1 MVPPARVALW
11 LIAIAVIA
19 TGCDTPTLDRID
31 AARPEATTAPAV
43 PVAVAPVPAPRPSPR
58 TEPRPSPEP
67 TAPPSRVPTVR
78 PSPEPEPV
86 LRPPEDGEE
95 PVRVALLLPLSG
107 GNAAIGRDLLDAAQL
122 ALFDAASARLEL
134 APRDTGGTPEGAR
147 EAAESALQ
155 SGARIILGPLFGTS
169 VRTAAAAVRARGVPI
184 VAFSTDRAVA
194 GNGVYLLGIMPHQQ
208 VERAIAFAAR
218 RGLGRYAALVPAD
231 AYGDTVLDALQRA
244 SGRHGGA
251 VVRVERYAPH
261 GGEWREPVLRLA
273 AFGRRPGDMPGAPP
287 FDAVFIPQ
295 GGPALRRIAPLL
307 AYHDIDPGEV
317 RFIGTSLWE
326 APDLGREPSLVGGWF
341 AAPPPAESAAF
352 LARFAEI
359 YGRRPPRIVTLAYDA
374 VALAAALAEAPGG
387 PDFSPAA
394 LAHRSG
400 FAGVDG
406 VFRFRPDGIA
416 ERGLAVVEV
425 EADGL
430 RVVGPA
436 PRTFE
441 RLTN

>member
-11 LIAIAVIA
+11 LIAIAMTA
-19 TGCDTPTLDRID
+19 TGCATPTVDRID
-31 AARPEATTAPAV
+31 PAPPEVAAAPAV
-43 PVAVAPVPAPRPSPR
+43 PVAPAAPVPLPAPGPGPGSGSGPR
-58 TEPRPSPEP
+58 TEPSPTP
-67 TAPPSRVPTVR
+67 AAPPSPA
-78 PSPEPEPV
+78 PEPV
-86 LRPPEDGEE
+86 LRLPEDGEG

-107 GNAAIGRDLLDAAQL
+107 GNAGIGRDLLDAAQV
-122 ALFDAASARLEL
+122 ALFDAAPARFEL

-147 EAAESALQ
+147 AAVESALQ
-155 SGARIILGPLFGTS
+155 GGAQIILGPLFGTS
-169 VRTAAAAVRARGVPI
+169 VRAAAGTARARDVPI

-194 GNGVYLLGIMPHQQ
+194 GNGVYLLGVMPDQQ
-208 VERAIAFAAR
+208 VDRAIAFAAR
-218 RGLGRYAALVPAD
+218 RGLGRYAAVVPAG
-231 AYGDTVLDALQRA
+231 AYGDTVLDALERA

-251 VVRVERYAPH
+251 VVRIERYAPH
-261 GGEWREPVLRLA
+261 GGEWRESVLRLA
-273 AFGRRPGDMPGAPP
+273 AFGRRREDVPVAPP

-307 AYHDIDPGEV
+307 AYHDVDPGEV

-326 APDLGREPSLVGGWF
+326 GPDLGREPSLVGGWF
-341 AAPPPAESAAF
+341 AAPSPAESAAF

-359 YGRRPPRIVTLAYDA
+359 YGRRPPRIATLAYDA
-374 VALAAALAEAPGG
+374 VALAAALAGAPGG
-387 PDFSPAA
+387 ADFSPAA
-394 LAHRSG
+394 ITDPSG

>member
-11 LIAIAVIA
+11 LIAVAVMA
-19 TGCDTPTLDRID
+19 TGCATPTLDRID
-31 AARPEATTAPAV
+31 PARPEAAAAAPLPVAPSAPA
-43 PVAVAPVPAPRPSPR
+43 PEPEPSAPA
-58 TEPRPSPEP
+58 EPRPGPAPTALPSPE
-67 TAPPSRVPTVR
+67 
-78 PSPEPEPV
+78 PEPEPV
-86 LRPPEDGEE
+86 LRPPKDGDG

-107 GNAAIGRDLLDAAQL
+107 GNAGIGRDLLDAAQL
-122 ALFDAASARLEL
+122 ALFDAAPARFEL

-155 SGARIILGPLFGTS
+155 GGAHIILGPLFGTS
-169 VRTAAAAVRARGVPI
+169 VRAAAGAARARGVPI

-194 GNGVYLLGIMPHQQ
+194 GNGVYLLGIMPDQQ
-208 VERAIAFAAR
+208 VDRAIAFAAR
-218 RGLGRYAALVPAD
+218 RGLGRFAALVPAD
-231 AYGDTVLDALQRA
+231 AYGDTVLEALERA

-251 VVRVERYAPH
+251 VVRIVRYAPQA
-261 GGEWREPVLRLA
+261 GEWREPVLRLA
-273 AFGRRPGDMPGAPP
+273 AFGGPGGGGAPP

-295 GGPALRRIAPLL
+295 GGAALRRIAPLL
-307 AYHDIDPGEV
+307 AYHDVDPGEV

-326 APDLGREPSLVGGWF
+326 EPGLGREPSLVGGWF
-341 AAPPPAESAAF
+341 AAPSPAESAAF
-352 LARFAEI
+352 LARFAET
-359 YGRRPPRIVTLAYDA
+359 YGRRPPRIATLAYDA
-374 VALAAALAEAPGG
+374 VALATALAGAPGG
-387 PDFSPAA
+387 ADFSPAA
-394 LAHRSG
+394 LADPSG

-430 RVVGPA
+430 RVIGPA

>member
-1 MVPPARVALW
+1 M
-11 LIAIAVIA
+11 
-19 TGCDTPTLDRID
+19 
-31 AARPEATTAPAV
+31 
-43 PVAVAPVPAPRPSPR
+43 
-58 TEPRPSPEP
+58 
-67 TAPPSRVPTVR
+67 
-78 PSPEPEPV
+78 
-86 LRPPEDGEE
+86 LRPPEDREE

-107 GNAAIGRDLLDAAQL
+107 GNAGIGRDLLDAAQV

-134 APRDTGGTPEGAR
+134 APRDTAGTPEGAR
-147 EAAESALQ
+147 AAAESALQ
-155 SGARIILGPLFGTS
+155 SGAQIILGPLFGTS
-169 VRTAAAAVRARGVPI
+169 VRAAAGAARARGVPI

-194 GNGVYLLGIMPHQQ
+194 GDGVYLLGIMPHQQ
-208 VERAIAFAAR
+208 VDRAIAFAAR

-231 AYGDTVLDALQRA
+231 AYGDTVLDALERA

-251 VVRVERYAPH
+251 VVRIERYAPQ

-273 AFGRRPGDMPGAPP
+273 AFGRRSGDMPGAPA

-341 AAPPPAESAAF
+341 AAPSPAESAAF

-374 VALAAALAEAPGG
+374 VALAAALAGAPGG